1 MPRRRAVLPVPL
13 RLAVALALVVGPVLL
28 AGPAAAE
35 APSRLAGEVTDDA
48 GVLSDADRSAVQQ
61 AVDGLRDDQGTQ
73 VFVAFVDSFDGTAA
87 DDWTEQAARL
97 SDLGDDDVL
106 LAVAV
111 QDRSF
116 SVSASYELVDDAQ
129 FADLTAAVEDRL
141 RDQDWVGGVQA
152 LTDELR
158 PSRTPQYVLAGVVG
172 AAAVGGGGYLLVRR
186 RRRAAAEAD
195 AVRRSGPF
203 PDETTEQ
210 LRNRVGSGLLEVDEA
225 VRASQ
230 LDLDYGRLQFGEQP
244 VAEHA
249 ATLATARGELDRAF
263 ALQQE
268 LDLVETPDTPTE
280 DRAVREKLAE
290 QLELL
295 HAADTRLDA
304 AAADFA
310 ALRDLQNTAP
320 QVLAGLAGRV
330 TALRGRLPGEATR
343 VASLQQR
350 YAPASTAEVADLL
363 PRAEQ
368 AVAAA
373 EAALA
378 AGQQA
383 VAAGTS
389 GQAVGPVHACEAA
402 VTAAQTLLDGVGRHE
417 QRLAAAD
424 TEVPRL
430 LAEVDTE
437 LARLQTVPPAELAA
451 AGGGDAAGVLSSAG
465 AARTAAE
472 QAFRT
477 TPRDPLTALTR
488 LTEADAV
495 LDAALLSVDQARERT
510 AKAVEQLPA
519 ALASA
524 RAAVGDVRGRLSLG
538 GSSIGSSARTRLTA
552 AEQQLTAA
560 ESTAGVDPV
569 AALAAAVAARGA
581 ADAARQQ
588 LQADLDAARRVAQ
601 ERDTGWG
608 GGSGWGGSSGG
619 WSSGGSWGG
628 GRSSRSSG
636 RSRSSSSRSS
646 SRSSSGRRS
655 GGSRSGGRRSRG
667 GRF

>member
-1 MPRRRAVLPVPL
+1 MPRPRAVLPRLLL
-13 RLAVALALVVGPVLL
+13 RLLLAVGLSAAPLLL

-35 APSRLAGEVTDDA
+35 EPSRLADGVTDDA
-48 GVLSDADRSAVQQ
+48 GVLSDADRAAVQQ
-61 AVDGLRDDQGTQ
+61 AIDGLRDDQGVQ
-73 VFVAFVDSFDGTAA
+73 VFVAFVDSFDGVPA
-87 DDWTEQAARL
+87 DTWSDETARL
-97 SDLGDDDVL
+97 SDLGPDDVL

-111 QDRSF
+111 QDRSY
-116 SVSASYELVDDAQ
+116 SVSASAELVDDAE
-129 FADLTAAVEDRL
+129 FERISAAVEEQI
-141 RDQDWVGGVQA
+141 RDDDWVGGVQA

-158 PSRTPQYVLAGVVG
+158 PDRTGWWVVGGVLAAG
-172 AAAVGGGGYLLVRR
+172 AVGGGGYALVRR

-195 AVRRSGPF
+195 AVRRAGPF
-203 PDETTEQ
+203 PDESTEQ
-210 LRNRVGSGLLEVDEA
+210 LRNRVGSGLLDVDEA
-225 VRASQ
+225 VRSSQ

-249 ATLATARGELDRAF
+249 ATLATARAELDRAF
-263 ALQQE
+263 AIQQE
-268 LDLVETPDTPTE
+268 LDLVETPDTPME

-343 VASLQQR
+343 LGSLQQR
-350 YAPASTAEVADLL
+350 YAPAAVADVADAL

-368 AVAAA
+368 AIAAA
-373 EAALA
+373 EAALT

-383 VAAGTS
+383 VAAGAN

-402 VTAAQTLLDGVGRHE
+402 VTAAQTLLDGVGQHE

-430 LAEVDTE
+430 LAEVDE
-437 LARLQTVPPAELAA
+437 EVARLQTVPPAELAA
-451 AGGGDAAGVLSSAG
+451 AGGGDAAGVLAAAG
-465 AARTAAE
+465 AARAGAE
-472 QAFRT
+472 QSFRAR
-477 TPRDPLTALTR
+477 PRDPLTALAR

-495 LDAALLSVDQARERT
+495 LDAALLAVDRARERT
-510 AKAVEQLPA
+510 ARAAEQLPA
-519 ALASA
+519 ALAGA
-524 RAAVGDVRGRLSLG
+524 RAAVGDVRGRVSSG
-538 GSSIGSSARTRLTA
+538 GSGVGSTARTRLADAERQLVTA
-552 AEQQLTAA
+552 EG
-560 ESTAGVDPV
+560 SAGADPV
-569 AALAAAVAARGA
+569 TALAAAVGARNS

-588 LQADLDAARRVAQ
+588 LQADLDAARRAA
-601 ERDTGWG
+601 ESRDTGWG
-608 GGSGWGGSSGG
+608 GTGGG

-628 GRSSRSSG
+628 GRSSRSSS
-636 RSRSSSSRSS
+636 RSRSSRSSSSRSS
-646 SRSSSGRRS
+646 SSRRSS
-655 GGSRSGGRRSRG
+655 GSRSGGRRSRG

>member
-1 MPRRRAVLPVPL
+1 MPRRRAVLPVL
-13 RLAVALALVVGPVLL
+13 LSRLAVAVGLVAGPVLL

-35 APSRLAGEVTDDA
+35 APSRLATEVTDDA
-48 GVLSDADRSAVQQ
+48 GVLSAADRTTVQQ
-61 AVDGLRDDQGTQ
+61 AIDGLRDDQGVQ
-73 VFVAFVDSFDGTAA
+73 VFVAFVDSFDGTPAESWADRAA
-87 DDWTEQAARL
+87 QL

-111 QDRSF
+111 TDRSYA
-116 SVSASYELVDDAQ
+116 VSASVQLVDDAE
-129 FADLTAAVEDRL
+129 FADLTAAVEDRI
-141 RDQDWVGGVQA
+141 RAQDWVGGVQA

-158 PSRTPQYVLAGVVG
+158 PSQTPRYVLAGVVG

-186 RRRAAAEAD
+186 RRRAAEEA
-195 AVRRSGPF
+195 ATIRRNGPF
-203 PDETTEQ
+203 PDESTEQ

-263 ALQQE
+263 AIQQE
-268 LDLVETPDTPTE
+268 LDLVEAPDTPLE

-343 VASLQQR
+343 VAGLQQR
-350 YAPASTAEVADLL
+350 YAPSSTAEVADVV

-368 AVAAA
+368 AVGAA
-373 EAALA
+373 ETALA

-383 VAAGTS
+383 VAAGTN

-402 VTAAQTLLDGVGRHE
+402 ISAAQTLLDGVGRQE

-437 LARLQTVPPAELAA
+437 LARLQSVPPAELSA
-451 AGGGDAAGVLSSAG
+451 AGGGDAAGVLASAG
-465 AARTAAE
+465 AARAAAE

-477 TPRDPLTALTR
+477 APRDPLTALAR

-510 AKAVEQLPA
+510 AKATEQLPA

-524 RAAVGDVRGRLSLG
+524 RAAVGDARGRVSLG
-538 GSSIGSSARTRLTA
+538 GSSVGSSARTRLTA
-552 AEQQLTAA
+552 AEQQLGTA

-569 AALAAAVAARGA
+569 AALAAAVAARNA

-588 LQADLDAARRVAQ
+588 LQADLDAARRAAQ
-601 ERDTGWG
+601 TRDRD
-608 GGSGWGGSSGG
+608 SGWGGSGGG

-628 GRSSRSSG
+628 GRSYRSSSRS
-636 RSRSSSSRSS
+636 RSSSSSRSS
-646 SRSSSGRRS
+646 SRSSSSRRS
-655 GGSRSGGRRSRG
+655 SGSRSGGRRSRG